1 MNTAIILETG
11 KWENIEIISIYI
23 QNKLLGNQ
31 MVDGRNYL
39 FIKVPQLAN
48 EKEITNLQ
56 NTPTTKQNKTH
67 VLTD

>member
-1 MNTAIILETG
+1 
-11 KWENIEIISIYI
+11 
-23 QNKLLGNQ
+23 

-56 NTPTTKQNKTH
+56 TTPTTKQNKTH